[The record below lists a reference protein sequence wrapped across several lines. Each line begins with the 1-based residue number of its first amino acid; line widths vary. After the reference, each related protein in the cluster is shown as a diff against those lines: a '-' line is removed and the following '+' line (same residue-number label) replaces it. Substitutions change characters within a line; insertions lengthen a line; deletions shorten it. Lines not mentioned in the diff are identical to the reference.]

1 VGGRER
7 KFSMNSRNAEGNTRS
22 HDCEGWGKLDI
33 SNANVEI
40 IVWWMAS
47 RRRFIQRLSRLLGPK
62 PGSKE
67 AVMYE
72 IVLEKMP
79 EEY

>member
-1 VGGRER
+1 
-7 KFSMNSRNAEGNTRS
+7 M
-22 HDCEGWGKLDI
+22 
-33 SNANVEI
+33 EI

-47 RRRFIQRLSRLLGPK
+47 RRRFIQRPSRLLGPK

-72 IVLEKMP
+72 IILEEMP